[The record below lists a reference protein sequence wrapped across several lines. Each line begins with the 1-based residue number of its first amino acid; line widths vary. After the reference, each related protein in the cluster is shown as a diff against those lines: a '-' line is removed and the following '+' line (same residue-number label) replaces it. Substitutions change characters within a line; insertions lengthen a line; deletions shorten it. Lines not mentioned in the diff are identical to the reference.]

1 MKNKTFCLFLICL
14 LLIFFTSCSKN
25 KMGIPANL
33 TNVENVMASGEWA
46 VITIPYASF
55 REEPFETS
63 EIINHGRRGDIC
75 VVLGKRIQK
84 NDKTPKI
91 WYNFAEGWISESD
104 LSIYSNKLQ
113 AEFAASQL

>member
-1 MKNKTFCLFLICL
+1 MSVFNLFIINFFHFLLKKQNGNPSKFNKCWKRYGL
-14 LLIFFTSCSKN
+14 
-25 KMGIPANL
+25 
-33 TNVENVMASGEWA
+33 GEWA

-84 NDKTPKI
+84 NDKNTKI

>member
-1 MKNKTFCLFLICL
+1 MKIKTFILFFISLV
-14 LLIFFTSCSKN
+14 LIFFTSCSKN

-33 TNVENVMASGEWA
+33 STVENVMASGEWA

-55 REEPFETS
+55 REEPLETA

-75 VVLGKRIQK
+75 AVIGKKIQK
-84 NDKTPKI
+84 NETSTKI
-91 WYNFAEGWISESD
+91 WYNFENGWISESD

-113 AEFAASQL
+113 AEYASSQL